1 MVQSAD
7 GSEYF
12 IAEVYYDGDKLGWVD
27 GSRNFLRWER
37 YDDLMDT
44 VKLIRHAFD
53 QPLLR
58 MTEDDRLVEV
68 TST

>member
-1 MVQSAD
+1 MQSAD

-12 IAEVYYDGDKLGWVD
+12 IAEVYYAGDKLGWVD
-27 GSRNFLRWER
+27 GSRDLLRWER
-37 YDDLMDT
+37 YQDLIDT
-44 VKLIRHAFD
+44 VQLIRHAFD

-58 MTEDDRLVEV
+58 VTEDDRLVEA